1 MNFQFAVRRLRVY
14 NSGKRTMFCPSL
26 NLKRMRYSEEISEEV
41 NMPLTSIEAIF
52 DGKRV
57 RLLEPPPIRQ
67 QYRVL
72 VTFLEPEPEPAPAA
86 QERFWSSFG
95 AWVDDRPVEATLQ
108 DIYASRKSK
117 VEPPSL

>member
-1 MNFQFAVRRLRVY
+1 
-14 NSGKRTMFCPSL
+14 
-26 NLKRMRYSEEISEEV
+26 
-41 NMPLTSIEAIF
+41 MPLTSIEAIF
-52 DGKRV
+52 DGKQV

-72 VTFLEPEPEPAPAA
+72 VTFLEPEPASTTAE
-86 QERFWSSFG
+86 QERFWASFG

-108 DIYASRKSK
+108 DIHASRKSR